1 MREWHPAH
9 LDVPR
14 FDRAFFDGTERFTR
28 IGSGGVGGKAAGL
41 LFMREI
47 LADRFDAARFPA
59 FDVAIPSLTVLT
71 TEVFDEFIADN
82 HLDEVVVAGGT
93 DRGLAHAFQR
103 ASLPAS
109 LVGDLH
115 SLSEKV
121 RSPLA
126 IRSSSLLE
134 DDIHEPFAGVYATKM
149 IPNNQLDG
157 ESRFR
162 RLAEA
167 IKCVWASTFLSE
179 AVSYRRALNTPQRE
193 EKMAVIVQEVVGRRH
208 GPRFYPD
215 LSGVGRSFS
224 FYRVG
229 DARPEDGVL
238 SLALGL
244 GKTIVDGGLSWTYSP
259 SFPAVTPPVGSVR
272 ELLRQTQVEFWA
284 VNMGKPPAYDPIAE
298 TEYLLRA
305 SLAEAEEDGT
315 LRFAGSTYDA
325 ASDRLSPGIGRA
337 GIRLVTFAPLLTL
350 EEFAFNDVMHHLLEV
365 SQDALGA
372 AVEVEIAAT
381 FEAGRAR
388 LGFLQVRPMAIADET
403 VNLADA
409 DLTGPRVV
417 VASSAAMGN
426 GTIEG
431 VRDVVFVKP
440 ETFEARLTPEI
451 AREIET
457 INRRLV
463 AEGRR
468 YLLVG
473 FGRWGSS
480 DPWLGIPV
488 VWSQISGARAI
499 VEVSGGP
506 MNVQISQGAHFF
518 HNLSGFR
525 VYYYSIG
532 GSGIHGVDWAW
543 LTGESTV
550 EDTGRVRHVRTGTPL
565 RLQVDGRR
573 GIGVVVRGESDP

>member
-1 MREWHPAH
+1 
-9 LDVPR
+9 
-14 FDRAFFDGTERFTR
+14 
-28 IGSGGVGGKAAGL
+28 
-41 LFMREI
+41 
-47 LADRFDAARFPA
+47 
-59 FDVAIPSLTVLT
+59 
-71 TEVFDEFIADN
+71 
-82 HLDEVVVAGGT
+82 
-93 DRGLAHAFQR
+93 
-103 ASLPAS
+103 
-109 LVGDLH
+109 
-115 SLSEKV
+115 V

-134 DDIHEPFAGVYATKM
+134 DDIDEPFAGVYATKM

-179 AVSYRRALNTPQRE
+179 AVRYRRAFCTPDRE

-229 DARPEDGVL
+229 GARPEDGAV

-244 GKTIVDGGLSWTYSP
+244 GKTIVDGGLVWTYSP
-259 SFPAVTPPVGSVR
+259 GFPAVAPPVGSVR
-272 ELLRQTQVEFWA
+272 ELLRKTQVEFWA

-305 SLAEAEEDGT
+305 SLADAEEDGT
-315 LRFAGSTYDA
+315 LRFAASTYDP

-350 EEFAFNDVMHHLLEV
+350 EEFDFNDAMRHLLEV
-365 SQDALGA
+365 SEDALGA

-381 FEAGRAR
+381 FEAGRVR
-388 LGFLQVRPMAIADET
+388 LGFLQVRPMARADET
-403 VNLADA
+403 A
-409 DLTGPRVV
+409 DLTEADLAGPRVV
-417 VASSAAMGN
+417 VASSVAAGN
-426 GTIEG
+426 GTFDG

-440 ETFEARLTPEI
+440 GTFEARLTPEI

-463 AEGRR
+463 DEGRP

-480 DPWLGIPV
+480 DPWLGVPV
-488 VWSQISGARAI
+488 VWSQISGVRAI
-499 VEVSGGP
+499 VEVSEGP

-518 HNLSGFR
+518 HNLISFR
-525 VYYYSIG
+525 VYYYCVG
-532 GSGIHGVDWAW
+532 GSGRHGVDWPW
-543 LTGESTV
+543 LLAQPTL
-550 EDTGRVRHVRTGTPL
+550 EDTGRVRHVRTGAPL
-565 RLQVDGRR
+565 RLRVDGRR
-573 GIGVVVRGESDP
+573 GIGVVVRGEIDS